1 MKRKFNFKWM
11 LPALGTIVFLS
22 CGSENEYEMPTKKNE
37 QTATLKLEITGEFPS
52 DKTSDQTRALSFNTA
67 LNIPSFINE
76 DGVTSWKTHC
86 FLRKAGT
93 TTQVYALIDWTATTA
108 ADGSITLNTKT
119 SELTLLS
126 SGSSTVTTPQA
137 GETWY
142 IAGIAGDG
150 NLNADRTKVDFKYDA
165 TKDDALEAHQA
176 RVPLSFGWTPFVV
189 AAASGERAPKITVTF
204 RPQGSLLKV
213 TVNNTTAVNSGQ
225 FGVSGPITVTTNA
238 LTTDGAFDYTPS
250 TTTVVEGANP
260 TFSFASATAV
270 EEVITR
276 NATVSANASK
286 AYVLWGYPR
295 PADHLASGSSFST
308 VTTIP
313 PYRTYNSTAKTAAVT
328 RTRAYANA
336 IGYPTTVYVERPIL
350 PIEYMTEYNLAGGTD
365 FMVIPTNSSDS
376 KGTSGSLRFS
386 NRSADG
392 SIESA
397 PYANNLSGYYSWNL
411 AMGTSSGVKLEDQNL
426 IDTDGAT
433 IVLKSK
439 YRLPDADD
447 HWNIFPTDN
456 TSFQHSTTIDRTEY
470 GKTTDG
476 TRQTYRSQYSRV
488 YTGVPTTND
497 VTMYAIRQ
505 QKALSGDTERTFTTN
520 EGSVWNYPKATTD
533 AMACAYR
540 YVRRGAFSAD
550 NLTEHL
556 TVDVVYLGAGSS
568 ETLETLAQK
577 NESFW
582 TSGISRTFP
591 ATGYVSAS
599 NTLSMRG
606 KGGAMLATTRRSSS
620 TTGTTTNV
628 LGFHFYVNVCQVY
641 QSHHEDTGLILRL
654 FKNSVE

>member
-22 CGSENEYEMPTKKNE
+22 CGSENEYEMPTQKNE

-150 NLNADRTKVDFKYDA
+150 NLNADRTQVDFKYDA

-250 TTTVVEGANP
+250 TTAVVEGANP

-295 PADHLASGSSFST
+295 PSNHLASGSFST

-336 IGYPTTVYVERPIL
+336 IGYPTTVYVERPIMALEYVADYNMASSTAFATTHSNSSSVLFDWDNANTLFGTSANFKVENVGYHL
-350 PIEYMTEYNLAGGTD
+350 PTIEECRGIFPPDGLAVWAAGTD
-365 FMVIPTNSSDS
+365 NTKKSTSENITVESSTASYNGKYYNTPGNKTTYALRFTNTSNNLQTAYRYRAIGTFADGSSDS
-376 KGTSGSLRFS
+376 YIEVTARYVGSDFS
-386 NRSADG
+386 DDVTTLASKSDDFWTAEGLYVQKKLPMWGDNGA
-392 SIESA
+392 SIGLHGF
-397 PYANNLSGYYSWNL
+397 YW
-411 AMGTSSGVKLEDQNL
+411 SS
-426 IDTDGAT
+426 
-433 IVLKSK
+433 S
-439 YRLPDADD
+439 PDAGDSSNAWD
-447 HWNIFPTDN
+447 MNLYPT
-456 TSFQHSTTIDRTEY
+456 
-470 GKTTDG
+470 
-476 TRQTYRSQYSRV
+476 
-488 YTGVPTTND
+488 
-497 VTMYAIRQ
+497 
-505 QKALSGDTERTFTTN
+505 
-520 EGSVWNYPKATTD
+520 
-533 AMACAYR
+533 
-540 YVRRGAFSAD
+540 RG
-550 NLTEHL
+550 H
-556 TVDVVYLGAGSS
+556 
-568 ETLETLAQK
+568 
-577 NESFW
+577 
-582 TSGISRTFP
+582 
-591 ATGYVSAS
+591 
-599 NTLSMRG
+599 
-606 KGGAMLATTRRSSS
+606 
-620 TTGTTTNV
+620 TTGFSYAKTKRLAV
-628 LGFHFYVNVCQVY
+628 
-641 QSHHEDTGLILRL
+641 RL

>member
-22 CGSENEYEMPTKKNE
+22 CGSENEYEMPAQKNE

-276 NATVSANASK
+276 NATVNANASK

-295 PADHLASGSSFST
+295 PANHLASGSFST

-336 IGYPTTVYVERPIL
+336 IGYPTTVYVERPIM
-350 PIEYMTEYNLAGGTD
+350 PIEYVTEYNLAGGTYSI
-365 FMVIPTNSSDS
+365 VPNSS
-376 KGTSGSLRFS
+376 TLITPANGSAGNLRWAAS
-386 NRSADG
+386 HANN
-392 SIESA
+392 ESA
-397 PYANNLSGYYSWNL
+397 YYNWFVATGITHTQNPSGNNLMNESITDET
-411 AMGTSSGVKLEDQNL
+411 GTYVLSTKYHLPSVEEWWGV
-426 IDTDGAT
+426 
-433 IVLKSK
+433 
-439 YRLPDADD
+439 
-447 HWNIFPTDN
+447 FPAGSYVN
-456 TSFQHSTTIDRTEY
+456 F
-470 GKTTDG
+470 DG
-476 TRQTYRSQYSRV
+476 TRSNSTLKRDPMVVNGIKRTYSAQFSDAVQVGDDAVV
-488 YTGVPTTND
+488 Y
-497 VTMYAIRQ
+497 ALRF
-505 QKALSGDTERTFTTN
+505 QKASGITPYTLSVYNEASRTYELATN
-520 EGSVWNYPKATTD
+520 NGMV
-533 AMACAYR
+533 CAYR
-540 YVRRGAFSAD
+540 YRRVGAVSKWEEAAGTT
-550 NLTEHL
+550 NPNEHIDGHYK
-556 TVDVVYLGAGSS
+556 VDVVYLGESS
-568 ETLETLAQK
+568 MTLQNLASQS
-577 NESFW
+577 ESW
-582 TSGISRTFP
+582 WANGISRVFP
-591 ATGYVSAS
+591 ACGYLR
-599 NTLSMRG
+599 NQTLLLRG
-606 KGGAMLATTRRSSS
+606 AHVGLISS
-620 TTGTTTNV
+620 TRYDEFGSYYPRGFYSQIGT
-628 LGFHFYVNVCQVY
+628 VNGHQVE
-641 QSHHEDTGLILRL
+641 SGVMPVRL